1 MGEHRNTERGGFWRG
16 KKKGRWETLKREGA
30 GKEVRGIERAGFWK
44 RGEG

>member
-1 MGEHRNTERGGFWRG
+1 MGEHRKGRVLERE
-16 KKKGRWETLKREGA
+16 KKGRWETLKREGA